1 MATQKKLA
9 EIVEYILVELY
20 ANSTPTADFH
30 KLVKEAEINERGE
43 KVIDYNAY
51 EIEQEK
57 AQEILDKHTKKLS
70 RLEKQAVRINIWLGC
85 SPKFK
90 IEKDE

>member
-70 RLEKQAVRINIWLGC
+70 RLEKQSVRINIWLGC
-85 SPKFK
+85 SPKSK